1 CYWGEWI
8 MNITESIKFDKLKEE
23 NELLKNEITELNKD
37 LNWNLKTEEV
47 LNKMME
53 DLIKIN
59 EALKAELAELKE
71 QQLYYDTLPSKEEK
85 LNNEEK
91 LS

>member
-1 CYWGEWI
+1 

>member
-1 CYWGEWI
+1 
-8 MNITESIKFDKLKEE
+8 MNITESIKFNKLKEE

-71 QQLYYDTLPSKEEK
+71 QQLYYDKLPSKEEK

>member
-1 CYWGEWI
+1 
-8 MNITESIKFDKLKEE
+8 
-23 NELLKNEITELNKD
+23 
-37 LNWNLKTEEV
+37 
-47 LNKMME
+47 MME

-71 QQLYYDTLPSKEEK
+71 QQLYYDKLPSKEEK

-91 LS
+91 LF